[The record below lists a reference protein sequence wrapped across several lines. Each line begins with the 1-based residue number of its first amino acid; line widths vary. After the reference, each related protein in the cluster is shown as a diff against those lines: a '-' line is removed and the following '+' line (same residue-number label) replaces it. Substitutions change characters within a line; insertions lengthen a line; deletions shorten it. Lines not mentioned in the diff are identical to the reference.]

1 MNSNDPIFIIISTLL
16 AILSTSVA
24 GYLALKKNKTEKDNA
39 LALSDRNQNV
49 YLVEQVQ
56 NQNLMLTTR
65 VTDLESKIQDILAT
79 NAELRVKVTIL
90 ETQKEQWQKERD
102 IWQRERESWQVE
114 RAHFEQ
120 ERRDWIREK
129 DSWEDERIDL
139 TARIKE
145 LESKLSRIES
155 NVKS

>member
-1 MNSNDPIFIIISTLL
+1 MNSNDPIFTVISTLL
-16 AILSTSVA
+16 AILSTLVA
-24 GYLALKKNKTEKDNA
+24 GYLALRKNKSEKDIT

-49 YLVEQVQ
+49 ALVEQIQKQ
-56 NQNLMLTTR
+56 NIMLSTR
-65 VTDLESKIQDILAT
+65 VTDLETKLQEVLSS

-102 IWQRERESWQVE
+102 IWQRERESWQIE

-145 LESKLSRIES
+145 LEQKLSRIE
-155 NVKS
+155 NNAKS

>member
-1 MNSNDPIFIIISTLL
+1 MNSNEPIFTIISTLL
-16 AILSTSVA
+16 AILSTLAA
-24 GYLALKKNKTEKDNA
+24 GFLALKKTKSEKDNT
-39 LALSDRNQNV
+39 LALSDRSQNV
-49 YLVEQVQ
+49 ALVEQIQKQ
-56 NQNLMLTTR
+56 NIMLSTK
-65 VTDLESKIQDILAT
+65 VTDFENKLQEVLSS

-102 IWQRERESWQVE
+102 IWQKERESWQTE

-120 ERRDWIREK
+120 ERREWIREK

-145 LESKLSRIES
+145 LEHKLSRLES
-155 NVKS
+155 NVKG

>member
-1 MNSNDPIFIIISTLL
+1 MNSNDPIFTVISTLL
-16 AILSTSVA
+16 AILSTLVA
-24 GYLALKKNKTEKDNA
+24 GYLALRKNKSEKDIT

-49 YLVEQVQ
+49 ALVEQIQKQ
-56 NQNLMLTTR
+56 NIMLSTR
-65 VTDLESKIQDILAT
+65 VTDLETKLQEVLSS

-102 IWQRERESWQVE
+102 IWQRERESWQIE

-145 LESKLSRIES
+145 LEQKLSRIE
-155 NVKS
+155 NNAKN